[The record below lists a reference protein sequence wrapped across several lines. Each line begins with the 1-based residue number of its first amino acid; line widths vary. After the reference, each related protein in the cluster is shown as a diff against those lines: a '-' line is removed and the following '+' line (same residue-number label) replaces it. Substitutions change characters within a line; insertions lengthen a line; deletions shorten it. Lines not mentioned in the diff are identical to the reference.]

1 MTTAREGPS
10 MDGEKAARLE
20 RMVEEVRNLEDSP
33 LSAYRKE
40 NGYQPVFGEG
50 DPDADLMLIGE
61 APGAQEA
68 QTGRPFVGR
77 AGRVLDTLLES
88 IGVEREDVYI
98 TNVVKDRPPG
108 NRDPRAE
115 EIEVYAPFLL
125 RQIEII
131 EPRVIATLGRF
142 AATFVIEAYDLPRP
156 SRRMGDLHGEVLEA
170 VVPYGEALV
179 VPLYHPAAAFYNP
192 DLEDVLQEDF
202 RVLERVLA
210 GGNG

>member
-1 MTTAREGPS
+1 MTTTGEGAS

-20 RMVEEVRNLEDSP
+20 RMAEEVRNLEASP
-33 LSAYRKE
+33 LFAYRKE

-77 AGRVLDTLLES
+77 AGRVLDALLES
-88 IGVEREDVYI
+88 IDIQREDVYI

-115 EIEVYAPFLL
+115 EIQAYAPFLL
-125 RQIEII
+125 RQIEVI

-142 AATFVIEAYDLPRP
+142 AAAFVIGEYDLPRR
-156 SRRMGDLHGEVLEA
+156 SRRMGDLHGQVLEA
-170 VVPYGEALV
+170 HLPYGEVQV

-192 DLEDVLQEDF
+192 DLEDVLQEDVQ
-202 RVLERVLA
+202 VLERVLA
-210 GGNG
+210 GGSR

>member
-1 MTTAREGPS
+1 MTTTGEEMS
-10 MDGEKAARLE
+10 MDEDKAARLE
-20 RMVEEVRNLEDSP
+20 RMAEEVRDPKASP
-33 LSAYRKE
+33 LYAYRREK
-40 NGYQPVFGEG
+40 GYEPVFGEG

-68 QTGRPFVGR
+68 KTGRPFVGR
-77 AGRVLDTLLES
+77 AGRVLDALLES
-88 IGVEREDVYI
+88 IDVQREDVYI

-125 RQIEII
+125 RQIEVI

-170 VVPYGEALV
+170 DVPYGEAQV

-192 DLEDVLQEDF
+192 NLEDVLQEDVQ
-202 RVLERVLA
+202 VLKRVLA
-210 GGNG
+210 GGSG